1 MEKKKYFLINGN
13 LYDILNSNKFGN
25 VKIGSS
31 ILDIISSLG
40 EPDSK
45 PEKISRKSKI
55 YNYSYG
61 NVNILVEGNLVV
73 AINIDLHGESNNF
86 IKLEGMDNWNLE
98 DWIKLAK
105 SKSWNIELISDTTNI
120 YGDGISLALSREG
133 KIAMVSIR

>member
-1 MEKKKYFLINGN
+1 MEKKKHHLKNES
-13 LYDILNSNKFGN
+13 LYGIINSNKFGS
-25 VKIGSS
+25 VKIGTS

-55 YNYSYG
+55 YNYQYG
-61 NVNILVEGNLVV
+61 NISILVEDEFVV
-73 AINIDLHGESNNF
+73 AINIDFHGKSNNF
-86 IKLEGMDNWNLE
+86 IKIEDMANWNLE
-98 DWIKLAK
+98 DWTKLAK

>member
-1 MEKKKYFLINGN
+1 MEKKKYCLTNGN
-13 LYDILNSNKFGN
+13 LYDIINSNKFGS

-31 ILDIISSLG
+31 ILDITSSLG
-40 EPDSK
+40 EPNSK

-61 NVNILVEGNLVV
+61 NVSILVEDEFVV
-73 AINIDLHGESNNF
+73 AINIDFHGKSNDF
-86 IKLEGMDNWNLE
+86 IKLEDMANWNLE

>member
-61 NVNILVEGNLVV
+61 NVSILVEGNFVV

>member
-25 VKIGSS
+25 LKIGSS

-40 EPDSK
+40 EPESK

-61 NVNILVEGNLVV
+61 NVSILVEGNFVV

>member
-61 NVNILVEGNLVV
+61 NVNILVEGDFVV

>member
-61 NVNILVEGNLVV
+61 NVNILVEGNFVV

>member
-61 NVNILVEGNLVV
+61 NVSILVEGNFVV
-73 AINIDLHGESNNF
+73 AINIDLHGESKNF